1 MLDFKGLLFDLDGTL
16 LDTAP
21 DFISALNIQLA
32 RHKSKPL
39 PDSAIRTSVT
49 NGSVG
54 LIQAAFG
61 IDPDHRRFESLREEF
76 LELYFANLADKTA
89 LFTGLQEV
97 LDECHARGIPWG
109 VVTNKPW
116 KYTESAMVQLGLMD
130 AAATV
135 ICPDHVAQ
143 PKPHPE
149 AILLA
154 CSEISIDPAD
164 CLYVGDHV
172 RDIEAGR
179 AAGTRNIA
187 AGWGYIEADETITD
201 WQADWIV
208 EESQQLHSFLF
219 KKY

>member
-1 MLDFKGLLFDLDGTL
+1 MIDFKGLLFDLDGTL

-21 DFISALNIQLA
+21 DFISALNTQLA
-32 RHKSKPL
+32 RHNCEPL
-39 PDSAIRTSVT
+39 ADSAIRTSVT
-49 NGSVG
+49 NGSLG
-54 LIQAAFG
+54 LIQSAFNIAPG
-61 IDPDHRRFESLREEF
+61 HPRFETLREEF

-89 LFTGLQEV
+89 LFEGLDQV
-97 LDECHARGIPWG
+97 LDECRVRNIPWG

-116 KYTESAMVQLGLMD
+116 RYTQSAMVQLGLMES
-130 AAATV
+130 AATV
-135 ICPDHVAQ
+135 ICPDHVKQ

-149 AILLA
+149 AIILA
-154 CSEISIDPAD
+154 CSEISISPQD

-172 RDIEAGR
+172 RDIDAGR

-187 AGWGYIEADETITD
+187 AAWGYIEQHEKIAD

-219 KKY
+219 AG

>member
-1 MLDFKGLLFDLDGTL
+1 MLDFKALLFDLDGTL

-21 DFISALNIQLA
+21 DFVSALNIQLA
-32 RHKSKPL
+32 RHNRSPL

-54 LIQAAFG
+54 LIQDGFN
-61 IDPDHRRFESLREEF
+61 IDPSHAQFEPLREEF

-89 LFTGLQEV
+89 LFDGLQQV
-97 LDECHARGIPWG
+97 LDECSTRDIPWG
-109 VVTNKPW
+109 IVTNKPW
-116 KYTESAMVQLGLMD
+116 KYTEAALVQLGLMEG
-130 AAATV
+130 AATV
-135 ICPDHVAQ
+135 ICPDHVTL

-154 CSEISIDPAD
+154 CQEIALAPQD

-172 RDIEAGR
+172 RDIVAGR

-187 AGWGYIEADETITD
+187 AAWGYIEANEIVAD

-208 EESQQLHSFLF
+208 DESRQLHSLLF
-219 KKY
+219 AD

>member
-1 MLDFKGLLFDLDGTL
+1 MLDFKALLFDLDGTL

-21 DFISALNIQLA
+21 DFITALNIQLR
-32 RHKSKPL
+32 RHNRAPL

-54 LIQAAFG
+54 LIQSGFG
-61 IDPDHRRFESLREEF
+61 IDPGDPQFESLREEF
-76 LELYFANLADKTA
+76 LELYFANLADQTA
-89 LFTGLQEV
+89 LFDGLQLV
-97 LDECHARGIPWG
+97 LDECHTRNIPWG
-109 VVTNKPW
+109 IVTNKPW
-116 KYTESAMVQLGLMD
+116 RYTEAALVQLGLMER
-130 AAATV
+130 AATV
-135 ICPDHVAQ
+135 ICPDHVNQ
-143 PKPHPE
+143 PKPDPE

-154 CSEISIDPAD
+154 CQEIALAPDD

-187 AGWGYIEADETITD
+187 AAWGYIEAGQQLGD

-208 EESQQLHSFLF
+208 EQSQQLHGLLF
-219 KKY
+219 RD

>member
-1 MLDFKGLLFDLDGTL
+1 MLDFKALLFDLDGTL

-21 DFISALNIQLA
+21 DFVTALNTQLVLHN
-32 RHKSKPL
+32 REPL

-49 NGSVG
+49 NGSIG
-54 LIQAAFG
+54 LIQSGFNIEPGHAQ
-61 IDPDHRRFESLREEF
+61 FESLREEF

-89 LFTGLQEV
+89 LYEGLQEV
-97 LDECHARGIPWG
+97 LDECSARSIPWG

-116 KYTESAMVQLGLMD
+116 RYTEAALVQLGLMEP
-130 AAATV
+130 AATV
-135 ICPDHVAQ
+135 ICPDHVTL

-154 CSEISIDPAD
+154 CKEIATAPED

-172 RDIEAGR
+172 RDIDAGR

-187 AGWGYIEADETITD
+187 AAWGYIEAGQVIAD

-208 EESQQLHSFLF
+208 EQSQQLHSLLF
-219 KKY
+219 AN